1 MKKILVMIGLVV
13 SLSAYQTT
21 ADSDNIVNALKQGS
35 ASQLSNYFDSF
46 IDLKLPEKDEIKNVG
61 RTQAGIT
68 VKTFF
73 DENSVKGFDL
83 TSQRE
88 MGGTKYITGKLQGGL
103 KAYNITMLMKAK
115 GDKLSIITIRIN

>member
-1 MKKILVMIGLVV
+1 MIGLVV

>member
-1 MKKILVMIGLVV
+1 MKKILVLVGLAV
-13 SLSAYQTT
+13 SLSSYQVT
-21 ADSDNIVNALKQGS
+21 ADNDNIMNALKQGS
-35 ASQLSNYFDSF
+35 ASQLSNYFDNF

-68 VKTFF
+68 VKIFF
-73 DENSVKGFDL
+73 DENNIKGFDL

-88 MGGTKYITGKLQGGL
+88 MGGTKYITGKLQGSTRG
-103 KAYNITMLMKAK
+103 YNITMLMKAK